1 MLTAGRC
8 LSRPRRTSSYT
19 ATCGNH
25 GGSADPASGVELDGD
40 PASKV
45 GEVASKGKQVRRA
58 TSVRWRGD
66 EAAAAARWSRRG
78 SRFSEQRW

>member
-19 ATCGNH
+19 AACGNH
-25 GGSADPASGVELDGD
+25 GGTADPASGVEVDGD
-40 PASKV
+40 PASNV
-45 GEVASKGKQVRRA
+45 GEVASEGKQVRRA

-66 EAAAAARWSRRG
+66 EVAAAARWSR
-78 SRFSEQRW
+78 

>member
-40 PASKV
+40 PATKV
-45 GEVASKGKQVRRA
+45 GEVASEGR
-58 TSVRWRGD
+58 
-66 EAAAAARWSRRG
+66 
-78 SRFSEQRW
+78 SRFSEWRR